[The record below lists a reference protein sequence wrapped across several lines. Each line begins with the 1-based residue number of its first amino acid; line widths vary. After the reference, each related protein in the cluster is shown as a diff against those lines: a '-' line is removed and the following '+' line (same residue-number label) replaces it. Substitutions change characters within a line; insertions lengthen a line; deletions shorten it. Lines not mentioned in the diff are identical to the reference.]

1 MGSGSKFRRVHGS
14 CKIRAHREHPTAQ
27 GIHFELFGSV
37 FNYPDIKMK
46 LCVSDLGAYC
56 PLGVLSADTAKRQ
69 SQWKRT
75 NVLSVEFKK

>member
-1 MGSGSKFRRVHGS
+1 M
-14 CKIRAHREHPTAQ
+14 
-27 GIHFELFGSV
+27 EL
-37 FNYPDIKMK
+37 Y
-46 LCVSDLGAYC
+46 VSNLDAYC